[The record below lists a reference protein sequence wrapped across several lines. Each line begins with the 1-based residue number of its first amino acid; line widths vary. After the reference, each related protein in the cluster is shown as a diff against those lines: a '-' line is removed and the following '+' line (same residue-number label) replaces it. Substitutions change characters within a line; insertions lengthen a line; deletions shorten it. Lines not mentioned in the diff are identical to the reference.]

1 MVVLL
6 SMGTGELV
14 DAASLEWEAELRDL
28 LLQKRFCAIPLDS
41 LNDISARQRPTRI
54 LDPRNSRENQ
64 LHFFSL
70 DHEISFCNSRSLLET
85 WDFERKNLVLVS
97 NPEIYKT
104 KIPFSLETRDLEKNI
119 LDLVSNHEIQRDK
132 NLDLVSK
139 NPYISLYSFDNNSET
154 GSNVLTYSIHSR
166 T

>member
-1 MVVLL
+1 M
-6 SMGTGELV
+6 
-14 DAASLEWEAELRDL
+14 EADDKKNPRCGSWSPPYVPYCPSK
-28 LLQKRFCAIPLDS
+28 QTVCHNSPYRIG
-41 LNDISARQRPTRI
+41 QRPTRMF
-54 LDPRNSRENQ
+54 DPENSRENY

-70 DHEISFCNSRSLLET
+70 DHESSFRNSRPLLET

-97 NPEIYKT
+97 NPEICKT
-104 KIPFSLETRDLEKNI
+104 KILFCLKPRDLEKII
-119 LDLVSNHEIQRDK
+119 LNLVLNHEIQRDK

-139 NPYISLYSFDNNSET
+139 NPYISMYSFNNNLET